1 MIQPNAST
9 PNTTSPPSQA
19 PLPQVPPGLP
29 DLIPARML
37 NEFSYCPRLAYLEW
51 VQSEFAPSA
60 DTLDGEFQ
68 HRRVILQQGN
78 FADAVELADAGNTT
92 EAKGTSNAAGT
103 AAVPADAAD
112 SDVASSV
119 MLSAPGIGLI
129 AIVDK
134 IETLPAADGQAA
146 EVVPVEYKRSGIPPT
161 DQRSYEPERIQLA
174 AAGMILQ
181 EKGYRCTRGVIYY
194 IASKTRIDVGFDEP
208 LLARARELIGGLKA
222 MVAAGRIPAPLVDSP
237 KCPRCS
243 LVSICLPDETRYVQ
257 LTHGT
262 TPAAAPKRPV
272 IRTII
277 ATSDDKVPLY
287 VQETRTTINKL
298 GDALQVRTPA
308 PERRVLAER
317 PLRAISQVV
326 LLGDVQIST
335 QTLHALCEADIPVA
349 YFSYGGWFYGMT
361 TPLVS
366 KNIELRIAQFAR
378 AADAGFALPLAR
390 AFTAGKIENQRTM
403 LRRNHPSP
411 PEMALAQ
418 LAAAADAARKAD
430 NFESLL
436 GTEGNAARVYF
447 ENFNAMLKPRPELG
461 KWPVDLPLFAN
472 RNRRP
477 PADPVNAMLSY
488 AYALLTK
495 DFTAACFTV
504 GLDPFMG
511 FYHQPKFGKPAL
523 ALDLM
528 EEFRPII
535 ADSAVITLINTGVI
549 GIGDFVSRGGSFALK
564 PEPRKRFLA
573 AYERRLASEVTHPIF
588 GYAISYR
595 RTFEVQTRLLARV
608 LAGELD
614 AYASFTTR

>member
-1 MIQPNAST
+1 MIQSNANTPAAASST
-9 PNTTSPPSQA
+9 
-19 PLPQVPPGLP
+19 PLPQMPGGLP

-78 FADAVELADAGNTT
+78 FADAAEFANADDTN
-92 EAKGTSNAAGT
+92 NAPGDASAPGG
-103 AAVPADAAD
+103 AAH

-129 AIVDK
+129 AVVDK
-134 IETLPAADGQAA
+134 IETLAAVDGEPP

-161 DQRSYEPERIQLA
+161 DERSYEPERIQLA
-174 AAGMILQ
+174 AAGLILQ
-181 EKGYRCTRGVIYY
+181 EKGYRCRRGVIYY
-194 IASKTRIDVGFDEP
+194 IASKTRIDVPFDEP
-208 LLARARELIGGLKA
+208 LLTRSHTLINQLKA
-222 MVAAGRIPAPLVDSP
+222 MVAVGHIPPPLVDSP

-243 LVSICLPDETRYVQ
+243 LVGICLPDETRHVQ
-257 LTHGT
+257 LTHGEV
-262 TPAAAPKRPV
+262 PARAPSRPV

-277 ATSDDKVPLY
+277 ATSDDRVPLY
-287 VQETRTTINKL
+287 VQETRASIGKI
-298 GDALQVRTPA
+298 GDALQVRSPA

-317 PLRAISQVV
+317 PMRAISQVV

-335 QTLHALCEADIPVA
+335 QTLHALCEAGIPIA
-349 YFSYGGWFYGMT
+349 YFSYGGWFYGLT
-361 TPLVS
+361 TPLAS

-378 AADAGFALPLAR
+378 AADREFSLALGC

-403 LRRNHPSP
+403 LRRNHPQP

-430 NFESLL
+430 SFETLL
-436 GTEGNAARVYF
+436 GIEGNAARVYF
-447 ENFNAMLKPRPELG
+447 EHFNGMLKPRPELG
-461 KWPVDLPLFAN
+461 KWPVDLPLFEN

-495 DFTAACFTV
+495 DFTVACFTV

-535 ADSAVITLINTGVI
+535 ADSAVVTLINTGVI
-549 GIGDFVSRGGSFALK
+549 GITDFVSRGGSFALK

-608 LAGELD
+608 LTGEVD
-614 AYASFTTR
+614 GYASFTTR